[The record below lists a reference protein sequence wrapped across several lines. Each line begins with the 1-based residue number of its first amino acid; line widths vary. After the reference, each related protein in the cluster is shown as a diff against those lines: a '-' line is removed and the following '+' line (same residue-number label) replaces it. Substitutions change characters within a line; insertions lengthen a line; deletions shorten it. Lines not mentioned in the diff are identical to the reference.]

1 MKNQKIK
8 MNSNLSILVTSLEKL
23 ERKMLS
29 RSKLTS
35 EATKQE
41 SNMLR

>member
-35 EATKQE
+35 EVTKQG
-41 SNMLR
+41 SNMLK